1 MIEER
6 VAYGDHPLQQVLLCL
21 PEDGAEGARLVVMFP
36 GGGWRS
42 GDPDRFRFFAEPLVG
57 HGLPVALVG
66 YRAVPEHVFPAQRD
80 DALDGFAAALAA
92 GAERGLRPDGAVL
105 GGQSAGAHL
114 AALVAYDRG
123 AREERGIGEEAIGGL
138 LSISG
143 PLDLRV
149 RGGRELDNLVSDLV
163 GHGPPWD
170 EADPARFVRGDEL
183 WPVLCLHG
191 GRDPLVPLGS
201 AAAFVARFEE
211 SSPGLARL
219 LVEPEA
225 EHSSL
230 LTMLAQGTTPL
241 AGTMLEW
248 IEALSDVS

>member
-6 VAYGDHPLQQVLLCL
+6 IAYGGHPLQQVLLCL
-21 PEDGAEGARLVVMFP
+21 PKGGAEGARLVAMLP

-57 HGLPVALVG
+57 RGLPVALVG
-66 YRAVPEHVFPAQRD
+66 YRTVPEHVFPAQRD

-92 GAERGLRPDGAVL
+92 GAKRGLRPDGAVL

-114 AALVAYDRG
+114 AALAAYDRE
-123 AREERGIGEEAIGGL
+123 AREERGVRDEAIGGF
-138 LSISG
+138 LSVSG

-149 RGGRELDNLVSDLV
+149 RGGRELDTLVSDLV

-170 EADPARFVRGDEL
+170 EADPARFVRGDEP

-191 GRDPLVPLGS
+191 GRDPLVPVAS
-201 AAAFVARFEE
+201 AAAFVSRVEE

-219 LVEPEA
+219 LVEDDA

-241 AGTMLEW
+241 ADAMLGW
-248 IEALSDVS
+248 IDSLPDVA